1 MSNEKIDLAELDERA
16 RLDGYRVIVPT
27 RADDLAALVRAVRA
41 AIASYNAPDNL
52 NWVRWEAMG
61 DALAAFTDSAERP

>member
-1 MSNEKIDLAELDERA
+1 MSDDKIDLAELEDRASCGNPDAATADEV
-16 RLDGYRVIVPT
+16 L
-27 RADDLAALVRAVRA
+27 ALVRAVRA